1 MSWLSDLLGDAV
13 SGLVPSN
20 IESLYTQALPQITSP
35 DISFMPFGV
44 TTSGLGGISTT
55 ADGSTSFNL
64 SPQQRALQDQL
75 FGGASGMFSNA
86 MQDTSGREADI
97 YNRIRATQT
106 PEEER
111 QRMALEERLFS
122 QGRGG
127 VTTNQYG
134 GTPEQLAMAKA
145 QAEAQNS
152 AMLGAIQQAQAEQLQ
167 QANIGS
173 QFMQQGY
180 APQANLLNALQ
191 GGLNVAGMAD
201 VARRQQGEYD
211 LNAQIA
217 NMQGVLGQRTG
228 LANLYG
234 NVYGGL
240 LGGLGGILQSGAE
253 SLFDRIF

>member
-1 MSWLSDLLGDAV
+1 MSLVDDLIE
-13 SGLVPSN
+13 GLVPSN
-20 IESLYTQALPQITSP
+20 IESLFTKDLPSIGAPSV
-35 DISFMPFGV
+35 SFLPFSV
-44 TTSGLGGISTT
+44 KTSGLGNITT
-55 ADGSTSFNL
+55 SGGSTSFNL
-64 SPQQRALQDQL
+64 SPEQKALQDQL
-75 FGGASGMFSNA
+75 FGGASGMFSKA
-86 MQDTSGREADI
+86 LQDTGAREQAI
-97 YNRIRATQT
+97 YDRMRAAQM

-111 QRMALEERLFS
+111 QRMALEERLFA

-152 AMLGAIQQAQAEQLQ
+152 AMLGAMQQAQAEQLQ

-191 GGLNVAGMAD
+191 GGTNVASLAD
-201 VARRQQGEYD
+201 VARRQQGE
-211 LNAQIA
+211 LALKAAIA
-217 NMQGVLGQRTG
+217 NMQGALGQQTG

-234 NVYGGL
+234 NVYSGL

-253 SLFDRIF
+253 GLIDWIFD